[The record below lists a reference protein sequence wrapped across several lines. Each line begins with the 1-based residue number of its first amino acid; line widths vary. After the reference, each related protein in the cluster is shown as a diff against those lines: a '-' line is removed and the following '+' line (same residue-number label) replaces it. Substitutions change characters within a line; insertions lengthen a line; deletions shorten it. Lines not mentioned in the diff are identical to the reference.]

1 MRLAWGSFSHKTQ
14 GWLKAGG
21 LVAAGLAALTFGVV
35 MPRDA
40 HQGIAGRSALAWQR
54 SLARKATR
62 PHCKNAK
69 STV

>member
-40 HQGIAGRSALAWQR
+40 HQGI
-54 SLARKATR
+54 
-62 PHCKNAK
+62 
-69 STV
+69 